1 MNMRS
6 VCYFSNK
13 EMLVKSR
20 RIKQELLRQNTQ
32 LSHEIKTPLDL
43 HEVFF
48 DIAFSIEMKMM

>member
-1 MNMRS
+1 MRS

-20 RIKQELLRQNTQ
+20 RIKQELLRQKTQ

-43 HEVFF
+43 HEVLFN
-48 DIAFSIEMKMM
+48 IAFSIEMKIM